1 MEITNNLLKNKM
13 SFSSLRPQSKVYILH
28 KGTNPSVE
36 TGSVESVS
44 QPQPKYNPMG
54 QPFQLSNDMVVDLS
68 VRIDGQ
74 IQNFQKLPANSEIAD
89 FGGFNDIV
97 ISTTKEATNSEI
109 LSYRQRSVDIIA
121 SMDTHKAIIE
131 GCDNAYKK
139 LNPEI
144 AEKQRQEDEINTL
157 KRKVLDMS
165 SSIEELTKLN
175 KTLLERID
183 GENGT
188 KNKKENGKLED
199 TRN

>member
-1 MEITNNLLKNKM
+1 M

-89 FGGFNDIV
+89 FGGFDDIV

-121 SMDTHKAIIE
+121 SMDTHKAIVE
-131 GCDNAYKK
+131 GCDNAYRK

-188 KNKKENGKLED
+188 KYKKENGKLED

>member
-1 MEITNNLLKNKM
+1 M

-89 FGGFNDIV
+89 FGGFDDIV

-109 LSYRQRSVDIIA
+109 LSYRQGVW
-121 SMDTHKAIIE
+121 
-131 GCDNAYKK
+131 
-139 LNPEI
+139 
-144 AEKQRQEDEINTL
+144 TL
-157 KRKVLDMS
+157 S
-165 SSIEELTKLN
+165 HQWTP
-175 KTLLERID
+175 
-183 GENGT
+183 
-188 KNKKENGKLED
+188 
-199 TRN
+199 TRLS